1 MKACSADAGARIG
14 TDWISELMDS
24 DLDVNDLQVS
34 MVTASNAPATTGV
47 LPPMC
52 L

>member
-14 TDWISELMDS
+14 TDWITELMDS

-34 MVTASNAPATTGV
+34 VTTASMPPANTGV
-47 LPPMC
+47 L
-52 L
+52 LLK